1 MESEAPQSGTIG
13 GLPAAKRELRR
24 MIRGRI
30 AELDAAAR
38 QAVSLDICRKL
49 AALAR
54 EKDYR
59 RVAVFAARPGEVDL
73 LPLLDMMP
81 EREWYFPLVHEG
93 RRLSFHRVCHG
104 GEFVTGSWD
113 IREPGP
119 ACPELHA
126 GELDLI
132 VLPGAAFTRDGRKAG
147 LRRGVLRYPA
157 GRSGA
162 RRSTG
167 RRLLSLPASG
177 RPTCGTARQKGGHGR
192 HPRHGVMRIAAYSAI
207 FRKSP
212 FAEVRMEGKTEIPR
226 SGQGAWKSRGVKC
239 GTGASARSACRT
251 GHSVH

>member
-1 MESEAPQSGTIG
+1 
-13 GLPAAKRELRR
+13 

-132 VLPGAAFTRDGRKAG
+132 VLPGAAFTRDGRRLGYGGGFYDTLLAG
-147 LRRGVLRYPA
+147 PARGVPLVGVCFPCQ
-157 GRSGA
+157 
-162 RRSTG
+162 
-167 RRLLSLPASG
+167 LLDDLPVEPHDKKVDMVVIPG
-177 RPTCGTARQKGGHGR
+177 
-192 HPRHGVMRIAAYSAI
+192 
-207 FRKSP
+207 
-212 FAEVRMEGKTEIPR
+212 ME
-226 SGQGAWKSRGVKC
+226 
-239 GTGASARSACRT
+239 
-251 GHSVH
+251 